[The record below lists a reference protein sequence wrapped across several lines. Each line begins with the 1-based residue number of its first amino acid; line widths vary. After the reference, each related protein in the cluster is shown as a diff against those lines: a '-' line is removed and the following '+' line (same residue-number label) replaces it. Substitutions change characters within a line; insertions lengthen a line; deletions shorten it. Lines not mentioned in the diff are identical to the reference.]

1 MLEPYQN
8 RVLQERD
15 ELKERLEKLQCFLK
29 RHDLK
34 KTPET
39 QLLKRQA
46 LFMRW
51 YLETLNERIKLW
63 GGEGCSSSTRKS
75 S

>member
-1 MLEPYQN
+1 MLEPYQT
-8 RVLQERD
+8 RVIEERD
-15 ELKERLEKLQCFLK
+15 TLKGRLEKLQCFLK
-29 RHDLK
+29 RPDLK

-51 YLETLNERIKLW
+51 YLETLNKRIKIW
-63 GGEGCSSSTRKS
+63 GGDECSSNTRKS

>member
-29 RHDLK
+29 RPELK
-34 KTPET
+34 KTLET

-46 LFMRW
+46 LFMR
-51 YLETLNERIKLW
+51 
-63 GGEGCSSSTRKS
+63 
-75 S
+75 

>member
-1 MLEPYQN
+1 MLEPYQK
-8 RVLQERD
+8 RVIEERD
-15 ELKERLEKLQCFLK
+15 ELKGRIEKLQRFLK
-29 RHDLK
+29 RPDLK

-46 LFMRW
+46 LFMHW
-51 YLETLNERIKLW
+51 YLETLDKRIKLW
-63 GGEGCSSSTRKS
+63 GGDECSSSTPKS

>member
-8 RVLQERD
+8 RVIEERD
-15 ELKERLEKLQCFLK
+15 ELKGRLEKLQCFLK
-29 RHDLK
+29 RADLK

-51 YLETLNERIKLW
+51 YLETLNKRIKIW
-63 GGEGCSSSTRKS
+63 GGDECSSNSRKS